1 MGDAL
6 MSETPQTA
14 KPAKGK
20 NAIAVLRERHGGM
33 SKELKEYFKEQ
44 QRIRKLLREGLKG
57 GAMTVPQLAAACKLE
72 TQVTMWHLMAMRRY
86 GEVVEGAEQ
95 NGYLLYTLKE
105 G

>member
-1 MGDAL
+1 
-6 MSETPQTA
+6 MSEIMDSG

-20 NAIAVLRERHGGM
+20 NTIAVLRERHGGM

-44 QRIRKLLREGLKG
+44 QRIRKAIRGALKA
-57 GAMTVPQLAAACKLE
+57 GAMTVPQLAAACQLE
-72 TQVTMWHLMAMRRY
+72 THVTMWNLMAMRRY

-95 NGYLLYTLKE
+95 GDYLLYALKE